1 MQISLKALAMTRLGW
16 MNGDAALSIR
26 GRNHYGLA
34 LKHLQ
39 RALYDKTLMWQDD
52 TLGAAY
58 CLAVYE
64 VHLLSILTSTT
75 DPTF

>member
-1 MQISLKALAMTRLGW
+1 MSLKALAMTRLGW
-16 MNGDAALSIR
+16 MNRDTALSIR

-39 RALYDKTLMWQDD
+39 RALYDKKLMWQDD
-52 TLGAAY
+52 TLAAAY

-64 VHLLSILTSTT
+64 VHHFS
-75 DPTF
+75 